1 MSAKHI
7 YFRFTNGTNR
17 GNYDMQSDINKI
29 FKWCETLS
37 MELNPEKCK
46 VLHLGKQT
54 KQRIISL

>member
-1 MSAKHI
+1 MEEI
-7 YFRFTNGTNR
+7 GTNR